1 VHRHAVLVG
10 TKGGFDD
17 LYLFLAGERLA
28 YGLEVVEIILRPKP
42 KADARPLRARPLRI
56 ARFEL
61 GIVEIEEMGGKS
73 PVVNAL
79 GRTLVEDAHD
89 PVLYFEAQL
98 AGFGVTAPCVRGP
111 EGIDH
116 WQSPSWRPVER
127 AANHFVRI
135 VVREYARASHWMSR
149 TDQAERT
156 LALRG

>member
-1 VHRHAVLVG
+1 M
-10 TKGGFDD
+10 
-17 LYLFLAGERLA
+17 YLFLAGERLA

-42 KADARPLRARPLRI
+42 KADARPLRI

-98 AGFGVTAPCVRGP
+98 AGFGVTAPCVRGLK
-111 EGIDH
+111 
-116 WQSPSWRPVER
+116 
-127 AANHFVRI
+127 A
-135 VVREYARASHWMSR
+135 
-149 TDQAERT
+149 
-156 LALRG
+156 